1 MNSLIFRRRSIRV
14 FKNKPV
20 ETDKTDLLLKAGL
33 CAPSAR
39 NKQPWY
45 FIAVDDRSQLDKIEK
60 VHPYAKMLKQAPLA
74 IIVCGDFN
82 LEENEAY
89 LVQNCSAAT
98 QNVLLMATELGLGS
112 VWLGVYPRDN
122 RMQGLN
128 KILNLPKHILPI
140 SLIAIGYPDEKKSEH
155 SEFDLSKTKHNSF

>member
-1 MNSLIFRRRSIRV
+1 
-14 FKNKPV
+14 
-20 ETDKTDLLLKAGL
+20 
-33 CAPSAR
+33 
-39 NKQPWY
+39 
-45 FIAVDDRSQLDKIEK
+45 LDKIEK